1 MKNMTDED
9 VKNAIQELEYEP
21 IDIRTVE
28 DVLNR
33 VERLKYL
40 RALCYGEASLTDVEY
55 DEICS
60 LLGEYQT
67 MLLGIKLNLK

>member
-21 IDIRTVE
+21 IDIQTVE

-33 VERLKYL
+33 VERLK
-40 RALCYGEASLTDVEY
+40 
-55 DEICS
+55 
-60 LLGEYQT
+60 
-67 MLLGIKLNLK
+67 

>member
-21 IDIRTVE
+21 IDIQTVE

-40 RALCYGEASLTDVEY
+40 RALCYVEANLTDVEY

-67 MLLGIKLNLK
+67 MLLKMKLRS

>member
-9 VKNAIQELEYEP
+9 VKIAIEELENEP
-21 IDIRTVE
+21 LNIQTVE
-28 DVLNR
+28 DVINR

-40 RALCYGEASLTDVEY
+40 RALCYGEANLTDIEY

-67 MLLGIKLNLK
+67 MLLGIKLRF

>member
-9 VKNAIQELEYEP
+9 FNITIQK
-21 IDIRTVE
+21 
-28 DVLNR
+28 LN
-33 VERLKYL
+33 ESLKYF
-40 RALCYGEASLTDVEY
+40 RSLCYGKTNLTEVEY

-67 MLLGIKLNLK
+67 ELIGIKLRS

>member
-9 VKNAIQELEYEP
+9 VKIAIEELEYEP
-21 IDIRTVE
+21 LDIQTVE

-40 RALCYGEASLTDVEY
+40 RSLCYGEANLTDVEY

-67 MLLGIKLNLK
+67 MLLKMKLRS

>member
-9 VKNAIQELEYEP
+9 SKITIQK
-21 IDIRTVE
+21 
-28 DVLNR
+28 LN
-33 VERLKYL
+33 ESLKYL
-40 RALCYGEASLTDVEY
+40 RALCYGETNITEVEY

-67 MLLGIKLNLK
+67 ELIGIKLRF

>member
-9 VKNAIQELEYEP
+9 VKITIPKLEQETADIQ
-21 IDIRTVE
+21 TVE
-28 DVLNR
+28 DSLEKI
-33 VERLKYL
+33 ERLKYL
-40 RALCYGEASLTDVEY
+40 RALCYGEANLTEVEY

-67 MLLGIKLNLK
+67 VLLKMKPRF

>member
-9 VKNAIQELEYEP
+9 VKVTIPKLERETA
-21 IDIRTVE
+21 DIKTVE
-28 DVLNR
+28 DVIYK

-40 RALCYGEASLTDVEY
+40 RALCYGEAVLTEVEY
-55 DEICS
+55 GEICS

-67 MLLGIKLNLK
+67 ALLTTKLR

>member
-9 VKNAIQELEYEP
+9 VKIAIEELEYEP
-21 IDIRTVE
+21 LDIQTVE

-40 RALCYGEASLTDVEY
+40 RALCYGEANLTDVEY

-67 MLLGIKLNLK
+67 MLLKMKLGS

>member
-9 VKNAIQELEYEP
+9 VKITIEK
-21 IDIRTVE
+21 
-28 DVLNR
+28 LN
-33 VERLKYL
+33 ESLKYL
-40 RALCYGEASLTDVEY
+40 RALCYGETNITEVEY

-67 MLLGIKLNLK
+67 ALLGIKLRS

>member
-9 VKNAIQELEYEP
+9 VKIAIEELEYEP
-21 IDIRTVE
+21 LDIQTVE

-40 RALCYGEASLTDVEY
+40 RALCYGEANLTDVEY
-55 DEICS
+55 DEIYS

-67 MLLGIKLNLK
+67 MLIGIKLRF

>member
-9 VKNAIQELEYEP
+9 VKITIPKLEQETVNIQ
-21 IDIRTVE
+21 TVE
-28 DVLNR
+28 DALEKI
-33 VERLKYL
+33 ERLKYL
-40 RALCYGEASLTDVEY
+40 RALCYGEANLTEIEY

-67 MLLGIKLNLK
+67 VLLKMKPRF

>member
-21 IDIRTVE
+21 IDIQTVE

-67 MLLGIKLNLK
+67 TLLKMKLRS

>member
-1 MKNMTDED
+1 MKSMTDED
-9 VKNAIQELEYEP
+9 VKIAIQKLGEENL
-21 IDIRTVE
+21 DDVQTVE
-28 DVLNR
+28 DALKR

-40 RALCYGEASLTDVEY
+40 RALCYGEANLTEVEY

-67 MLLGIKLNLK
+67 VLLGIKLRS

>member
-9 VKNAIQELEYEP
+9 VKNAM
-21 IDIRTVE
+21 
-28 DVLNR
+28 
-33 VERLKYL
+33 KYL
-40 RALCYGEASLTDVEY
+40 RALCYGETNLTEVEY

-67 MLLGIKLNLK
+67 MLLGIKLRS